1 MNPNRPRKL
10 SLLAR
15 MAQFTG
21 LAIVVMLC
29 AIIAEIVIQGTLA
42 PTAFRSGMLYAYM
55 AGISLFIAFPDPAE
69 NIRDDINKTAGL
81 TVVGLVLWFA
91 LGVTASGFEL
101 AAALTGLWYTV
112 LIRRIG
118 L

>member
-21 LAIVVMLC
+21 LAIVAMLC

-42 PTAFRSGMLYAYM
+42 ATAFRSGMLYAYM
-55 AGISLFIAFPDPAE
+55 AGISCLSRSPILP
-69 NIRDDINKTAGL
+69 
-81 TVVGLVLWFA
+81 
-91 LGVTASGFEL
+91 
-101 AAALTGLWYTV
+101 
-112 LIRRIG
+112 RISAMTSTRPQV
-118 L
+118 